1 MQKKKE
7 QKTFRHCLKR
17 SFSNNLPLISVLI
30 NISNLFNLL
39 GFWIFFPTKAFMR
52 MKAWSVFIIYV
63 ATNAVILQM
72 LKFANSEI
80 GEGNSM
86 CSLKFGLITF
96 LSFAIVI
103 IVFEFL
109 LEH

>member
-1 MQKKKE
+1 MQKRKE

-17 SFSNNLPLISVLI
+17 SFSTNLPMISVLI

-72 LKFANSEI
+72 LRFASSEI

-86 CSLKFGLITF
+86 CSLKLGLITF
-96 LSFAIVI
+96 LSFTIVI
-103 IVFEFL
+103 IVF
-109 LEH
+109 

>member
-1 MQKKKE
+1 MK
-7 QKTFRHCLKR
+7 L
-17 SFSNNLPLISVLI
+17 SFSTNLPLIALLI

-39 GFWIFFPTKAFMR
+39 TFWIYFPTKAFMR

-72 LKFANSEI
+72 LRFASSEI
-80 GEGNSM
+80 GEYSSM
-86 CSLKFGLITF
+86 CSLKLGFITF

-103 IVFEFL
+103 IIFEFL